1 MEQSYLR
8 FSLEESVWFKSG
20 QEVAEFLS
28 ISLDPVI
35 SVDEYD
41 QYITIRGAL
50 ELSGEFRQADE
61 PQQADVDDDAFELAS
76 YRFIQHISVREDGI
90 RELSHRFPID
100 ITIPKNRIR
109 ELEDVYVTVESFD
122 YDLSDNGRLLV
133 TADISISGISEAPLV
148 DDLPN
153 DDEDEEPLFAPFE
166 SIARKEAADGEAFA
180 TEDRPASEKHEQPV
194 AAVSETP
201 ASIAE
206 PAAVRH
212 EETPSDE
219 TEDGKEPFLPLET
232 ETKAVNAEVE
242 EEIDSLLPPT
252 EAKVSIGAAKKT
264 VSEEDE
270 EEQEAEVKSENAL
283 YLTKLFAKS
292 EAEEFT
298 TVKICIVQQGDS
310 LDKIAERY
318 DVTVSQLLRAN
329 DLESPDDVHEGQLLY
344 IPALAGS
351 RPFS

>member
-8 FSLEESVWFKSG
+8 FSLEESVWFKRG

-61 PQQADVDDDAFELAS
+61 GQAEADDDVFELAS
-76 YRFIQHISVREDGI
+76 YRFIQHIAVREDGI
-90 RELSHRFPID
+90 SELSHRFPID
-100 ITIPKNRIR
+100 ITIPKKRIR
-109 ELEDVYVTVESFD
+109 SLEDVYVTVESFD
-122 YDLSDNGRLLV
+122 YDLDENGRLLI
-133 TADISISGISEAPLV
+133 TADISISGISEAPLD
-148 DDLPN
+148 DDLP
-153 DDEDEEPLFAPFE
+153 DDEEDDEPLFAPFE
-166 SIARKEAADGEAFA
+166 SIARKEAAGEEAFA
-180 TEDRPASEKHEQPV
+180 SVDDLADEADEQPAF
-194 AAVSETP
+194 AAGETTVSVM
-201 ASIAE
+201 E
-206 PAAVRH
+206 PAAMRH
-212 EETPSDE
+212 EETE
-219 TEDGKEPFLPLET
+219 AEEEEEAKEPFLPLET
-232 ETKAVNAEVE
+232 ETKTVSAQTE
-242 EEIDSLLPPT
+242 EDIASLLPPT
-252 EAKVSIGAAKKT
+252 EAKVSIGAAKKA
-264 VSEEDE
+264 VE
-270 EEQEAEVKSENAL
+270 EEEEEETKTKSENAL

-298 TVKICIVQQGDS
+298 KLKICIVQQGDS

-344 IPALAGS
+344 IPAMAGS

>member
-8 FSLEESVWFKSG
+8 FSLEESVWFKRG

-61 PQQADVDDDAFELAS
+61 PQQADADDDAFELAS

-90 RELSHRFPID
+90 SELVHRFPID

-122 YDLSDNGRLLV
+122 YDLSDNGRMIV
-133 TADISISGISEAPLV
+133 TADISISGISEAPLI
-148 DDLPN
+148 DDLPG
-153 DDEDEEPLFAPFE
+153 DDEDEAPLFAPFE
-166 SIARKEAADGEAFA
+166 SIARKEAADSEAFA
-180 TEDRPASEKHEQPV
+180 TEGRPASEEEQPV
-194 AAVSETP
+194 TVVSETP
-201 ASIAE
+201 SSLFE

-219 TEDGKEPFLPLET
+219 KEDVTEPFLQLET

-242 EEIDSLLPPT
+242 EALDSLLPPT
-252 EAKVSIGAAKKT
+252 EAKVSIGAAKKA
-264 VSEEDE
+264 VSEEDG
-270 EEQEAEVKSENAL
+270 EEQQTEVKSENAL

-318 DVTVSQLLRAN
+318 DVTISQLLRAN

>member
-8 FSLEESVWFKSG
+8 FSLEESVWFKRG

-50 ELSGEFRQADE
+50 ELSGEFRQAGE
-61 PQQADVDDDAFELAS
+61 GQAEADDDVFELAG

-90 RELSHRFPID
+90 SELSHRFPID

-109 ELEDVYVTVESFD
+109 SLEDVYVTVESFD
-122 YDLSDNGRLLV
+122 YDLDENGRLLI
-133 TADISISGISEAPLV
+133 TADISISGISEAPLG
-148 DDLPN
+148 DDLP
-153 DDEDEEPLFAPFE
+153 DDEEDDEPLFAPFE
-166 SIARKEAADGEAFA
+166 SIARKEAAGEEAFA
-180 TEDRPASEKHEQPV
+180 SVDDLADEEDEQPAF
-194 AAVSETP
+194 AAGETTVSVM
-201 ASIAE
+201 E
-206 PAAVRH
+206 PAVMRH
-212 EETPSDE
+212 EETE
-219 TEDGKEPFLPLET
+219 GEEEAKEPFLPLET
-232 ETKAVNAEVE
+232 ETKAVSAQTE
-242 EEIDSLLPPT
+242 EDIASLLPPT
-252 EAKVSIGAAKKT
+252 EAKVSIGAAKKA
-264 VSEEDE
+264 VE
-270 EEQEAEVKSENAL
+270 EEEEEETKTKSENAL

-298 TVKICIVQQGDS
+298 KLKICIVQQGDS

-344 IPALAGS
+344 IPAMAGS